1 MSDYSDIE
9 VEIEDPVAVIRLNRP
24 EKLNAFT
31 YHTLAEMQG
40 AINAAVADRRVVGI
54 VITGTGRA
62 FSAGLDSQA
71 LVDVTSAEASSPG
84 SRSGVPGPEIP
95 GLFTYLLAVPKPV
108 IAAVNGVAAGG
119 GFVLAAKC
127 DVRIASSA
135 ASFTTVFL
143 KRGLIGEHGMTWL
156 LPRIVGPGRAM
167 DLLLTSRRFDAAEAH
182 RIGFADYV
190 CEEGEDVVERA
201 MAYVRELAG
210 NIAPIAFAE
219 TKSLLY
225 AHMGADYERAFREA
239 DTVQWKAVVRP
250 DAKEGARALMEKRAA
265 KFERLGPQP
274 PNPFPQAA
282 GERERR

>member
-1 MSDYSDIE
+1 MSDYTDIV
-9 VEIEDPVAVIRLNRP
+9 VEMDDPVAVVQINRP

-31 YHTLAEMQG
+31 YHTLAEFQR
-40 AINAAVADRRVVGI
+40 AIEACVADSRVVGI

-71 LVDVTSAEASSPG
+71 LIDVTAAEASSPG

-95 GLFTYLLAVPKPV
+95 GLFTYLMAVPKPV
-108 IAAVNGVAAGG
+108 IAAINGVAAGG

-127 DVRIASSA
+127 DVRIAA
-135 ASFTTVFL
+135 ASGSFTTVFL

-167 DLLLTSRRFDAAEAH
+167 DLLITSRRFDAAEAH

-190 CEEGEDVVERA
+190 CDEGEDVVERA
-201 MAYVRELAG
+201 KAYVRDAAA
-210 NIAPIAFAE
+210 NIAPLAFAE
-219 TKSLLY
+219 TKSLMY

-239 DTVQWKAVVRP
+239 DAVQWKAVARP
-250 DAKEGARALMEKRAA
+250 DATEGARALMEKRAP
-265 KFERLGPQP
+265 KFERLG
-274 PNPFPQAA
+274 
-282 GERERR
+282 